1 MCNVKK
7 YGWTL
12 AAIGVLWL
20 GAARAE
26 AAQEG
31 SATGDTASAD
41 NLECHDAGVTLTF
54 KNSSALINGRGRSSL
69 NGVVKWLKED
79 PRRTVRV
86 DGFAS
91 KSGNKAKNEALSEKR
106 ADAVQRYF
114 VSKGVSADR
123 IQVNAH
129 GTNAT
134 EPDLVNTRAVAVTA
148 CEGPKMAAAE
158 TPAAPVTETPPPAP
172 SASAQ
177 AMAAPPAQPMPAPP
191 PATNISVNVMPPA
204 PPAQPM
210 PAEQPHPAG
219 GRTTPYSYIGVETV
233 AGGGAT
239 GFVDNGARN
248 FTDTGGAW
256 NARVSAGTRLPVAV
270 EAAYIGSTQGMKG
283 LGLENNAQLM
293 GNGVEGTL
301 RLNFTTT
308 RIQPYIFGG
317 VGWTNYQIRNTQ
329 IASSDLNKSDNVL
342 EVPFGI
348 GLSGRIYQGFIM
360 DLRGT
365 GRAAFDDTLFDRV
378 AAATGAGNSRLNS
391 WTGTAQIGYEF

>member
-1 MCNVKK
+1 
-7 YGWTL
+7 
-12 AAIGVLWL
+12 
-20 GAARAE
+20 
-26 AAQEG
+26 
-31 SATGDTASAD
+31 
-41 NLECHDAGVTLTF
+41 
-54 KNSSALINGRGRSSL
+54 
-69 NGVVKWLKED
+69 
-79 PRRTVRV
+79 
-86 DGFAS
+86 
-91 KSGNKAKNEALSEKR
+91 
-106 ADAVQRYF
+106 
-114 VSKGVSADR
+114 
-123 IQVNAH
+123 
-129 GTNAT
+129 
-134 EPDLVNTRAVAVTA
+134 
-148 CEGPKMAAAE
+148 MAAAE
-158 TPAAPVTETPPPAP
+158 TPAPAVTETPPAGAP

-177 AMAAPPAQPMPAPP
+177 AMAAPPAAPAPMPAPP
-191 PATNISVNVMPPA
+191 PPPTNISVNVMPPP
-204 PPAQPM
+204 PPAQPV
-210 PAEQPHPAG
+210 PAEQAHPMGG
-219 GRTTPYSYIGVETV
+219 GRATPYSYIGVEAV

-283 LGLENNAQLM
+283 LGLENAAQLM

-329 IASSDLNKSDNVL
+329 ITADINKSDNVL

-391 WTGTAQIGYEF
+391 WTGSAQIGYEF